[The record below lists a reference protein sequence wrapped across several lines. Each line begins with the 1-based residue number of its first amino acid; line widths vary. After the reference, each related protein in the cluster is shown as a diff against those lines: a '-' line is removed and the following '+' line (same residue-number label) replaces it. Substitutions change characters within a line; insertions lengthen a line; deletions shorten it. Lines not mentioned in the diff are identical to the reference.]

1 MAYNRVMTK
10 NVREKTAWQTD
21 DCTVSGKTKFHSPEA
36 DYVCFRWSFI
46 PCQKNY
52 FIRSGVRMISSGDI
66 SLNLKTWY
74 VSWSKS
80 NWASLMGGRPFRLA
94 LADELI
100 WFMILSVSHWVSL
113 SKLLPLRQPVLDGQ
127 PLQTN
132 GALKRR
138 LQVSGTKSLHTLLQ
152 LIFLRM
158 EKINSD
164 DNCRE
169 D

>member
-1 MAYNRVMTK
+1 
-10 NVREKTAWQTD
+10 
-21 DCTVSGKTKFHSPEA
+21 
-36 DYVCFRWSFI
+36 
-46 PCQKNY
+46 
-52 FIRSGVRMISSGDI
+52 MISSGDI

-127 PLQTN
+127 PLQIN

-164 DNCRE
+164 DNSSIVFWNSRVRGKVDYKQNKLQQWKWRYKCRKSRNVLPVF
-169 D
+169 

>member
-1 MAYNRVMTK
+1 
-10 NVREKTAWQTD
+10 
-21 DCTVSGKTKFHSPEA
+21 
-36 DYVCFRWSFI
+36 
-46 PCQKNY
+46 
-52 FIRSGVRMISSGDI
+52 MISSGDI

-164 DNCRE
+164 DNCQMIIVGKIRVQSQHSE
-169 D
+169 VQSQHFRIKRKKSADNINEQ